1 MPNRII
7 KESIHTSDK
16 VNAMSDFQFRLWV
29 NLITYVDDY
38 GRGDARIPIIKGQ
51 CFPLRE
57 RITNREIETALNKLA
72 DIGCICFYVVDGR
85 PYLYFPNWESHQT
98 VRNHKSKYPEP
109 PVQQLNSIESNCN
122 QLNAN
127 VSVIQS
133 NPIQSE
139 SESEYESNT
148 RKAQKHKYGQYKNV
162 LLTDDDMEKLKAEFP
177 DYDRKIE
184 NLSEY
189 IAKKGDKYKNHLAV
203 IRSWARK
210 DEPVKETKPAAVTGT
225 AEIRRLLE
233 AM

>member
-57 RITNREIETALNKLA
+57 RITNKEIETALNKLA
-72 DIGCICFYVVDGR
+72 DIGCINFYVVDGR

-109 PVQQLNSIESNCN
+109 PVQQLNSIESNCT

-127 VSVIQS
+127 VPVIQS

-139 SESEYESNT
+139 SISESESNT
-148 RKAQKHKYGQYKNV
+148 RKARHRYGRYNNV
-162 LLTDDDMEKLKAEFP
+162 LLSDADMDSLKTEYP
-177 DYDRKIE
+177 DYEQRIE
-184 NLSEY
+184 RLSEY
-189 IAKKGDKYKNHLAV
+189 IAAKGDKYKNHLAV

-210 DEPVKETKPAAVTGT
+210 DQPAATPRPAPITGT
-225 AEIRRLLE
+225 DEIRKLLE